1 MKPTRSII
9 GAAELVDLPEWGIT
23 NLRAKVDTGARS
35 SALHV
40 ENVREVAP
48 GKVTFDVRLHRK
60 KHDRRVTVHATIV
73 RRSRVKPSSGH
84 SQLRLFVATTLRLGP
99 VERRVELSLVSRE
112 RMIYRML
119 IGRTALGHSFL
130 VDPARRYILKQPKA
144 AKKSARGGKSRKSGA
159 SSPAAE

>member
-1 MKPTRSII
+1 MKPGRPII
-9 GAAELVDLPEWGIT
+9 GAAELVDLPEWGIS

-48 GKVTFDVRLHRK
+48 NRVTFDVRLSRK

-73 RRSRVKPSSGH
+73 RRARVKPSSGH
-84 SQLRLFVATTLRLGP
+84 SELRLFVATTLRLGS

-119 IGRTALGHSFL
+119 IGRTAMGHSFL
-130 VDPARRYILKQPKA
+130 VDPGRRYVLKQPKTS
-144 AKKSARGGKSRKSGA
+144 KKTARATRGRKPGS
-159 SSPAAE
+159 SSPVVG